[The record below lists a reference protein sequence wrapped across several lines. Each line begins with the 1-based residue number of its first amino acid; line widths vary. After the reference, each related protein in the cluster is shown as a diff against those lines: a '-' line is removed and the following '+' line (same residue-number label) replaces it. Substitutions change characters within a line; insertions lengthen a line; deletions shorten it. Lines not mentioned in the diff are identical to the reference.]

1 MPKIFISVDA
11 LDEKTA
17 SGLAAV
23 SGEIVTFAE
32 LDKTARLEP
41 AVYFERVAGGDPDA
55 MRLLGRVKSEAELR
69 VMGADHQASSVI
81 VGETA
86 YDVVEGF
93 LGTPV
98 S

>member
-1 MPKIFISVDA
+1 MPKVFISVDA
-11 LDEKTA
+11 LEEKTA
-17 SGLAAV
+17 SGTATV

-32 LDKTARLEP
+32 LDKTAHLAP
-41 AVYFERVAGGDPDA
+41 AVYFQRIAGGDPDA
-55 MRLLGRVKSEAELR
+55 LRLLGRVKSEAELR
-69 VMGADHQASSVI
+69 EMGADHQASSVI

-93 LGTPV
+93 LGTVV